1 MKIVICMGNRNQYAN
16 TLFMKLHIKFAFTF
30 FFSLIFILFSC
41 KDDKQKSAIDKSTII
56 VKSDKLRSKN
66 DTTPRSVPIIN
77 ISDTMEFP
85 NIVLCIKDSA
95 INNVR
100 LSQKLAKIY
109 GIKLA
114 EFIKKNKL
122 KVTGPP
128 MAWYKTQKAPFFFEA
143 GIPIDKKPKKLPKG
157 FIIKQTGGGARAIV
171 AHYFGPYEET
181 PQGYAVLKEW
191 ITDEHK
197 SIAAAPYEIYVSDPI
212 GKDGQPI
219 DPYKVQT
226 DIVYPYR

>member
-1 MKIVICMGNRNQYAN
+1 
-16 TLFMKLHIKFAFTF
+16 MKLNFHYAFIFFACLT
-30 FFSLIFILFSC
+30 LGIFSC
-41 KDDKQKSAIDKSTII
+41 KDDKQKSAVDKSTII

-77 ISDTMEFP
+77 ITDTMEFP
-85 NIVLCIKDSA
+85 NIVLCVKDSA
-95 INNVR
+95 INNIR

-114 EFIKKNKL
+114 ELIKKNKL

-143 GIPIDKKPKKLPKG
+143 GIPVDRKPKKLPKG
-157 FIIKQTGGGARAIV
+157 FIIKQTGGVRAVV

-197 SIAAAPYEIYVSDPI
+197 SIAAPPYEIYVSDPI
-212 GKDGQPI
+212 GKDGQPL
-219 DPYKVQT
+219 DPYKVET

>member
-1 MKIVICMGNRNQYAN
+1 
-16 TLFMKLHIKFAFTF
+16 MKLNFHFALF
-30 FFSLIFILFSC
+30 FFISLTLMLFSC
-41 KDDKQKSAIDKSTII
+41 KDDKQKSAVDKSTII

-77 ISDTMEFP
+77 ISDTMAFP
-85 NIVLCIKDSA
+85 YIVLCIKDSA
-95 INNVR
+95 INNIR

-114 EFIKKNKL
+114 EYIKKNKL

-143 GIPIDKKPKKLPKG
+143 GIPVDRKPKQLPKG
-157 FIIKQTGGGARAIV
+157 FIIKQTGGVRAIV

-191 ITDEHK
+191 IADEHK
-197 SIAAAPYEIYVSDPI
+197 SIAAPPYEIYVSDPI

-219 DPYKVQT
+219 DPYKVET

>member
-1 MKIVICMGNRNQYAN
+1 MTFKFLC
-16 TLFMKLHIKFAFTF
+16 FAF
-30 FFSLIFILFSC
+30 LCFIMIAVSC
-41 KDDKQKSAIDKSTII
+41 KDDKQKSAVDKSSII
-56 VKSDKLRSKN
+56 VKSDKPRSKN
-66 DTTPRSVPIIN
+66 DTTPRGVPIIN
-77 ISDTMEFP
+77 ISDTVAFP
-85 NIVLCIKDSA
+85 YTVLCIKDSA
-95 INNVR
+95 INNIR

-114 EFIKKNKL
+114 ELIKKNKL

-143 GIPIDKKPKKLPKG
+143 GIPVDRKPQKLPKG
-157 FIIKQTGGGARAIV
+157 VTVKQTGGVRAIV

-197 SIAAAPYEIYVSDPI
+197 SIAAPPYEIYVTDPI
-212 GKDGQPI
+212 GKDGQPL

-226 DIVYPYR
+226 DIIYPYH

>member
-1 MKIVICMGNRNQYAN
+1 
-16 TLFMKLHIKFAFTF
+16 MKLNFHYPFIF
-30 FFSLIFILFSC
+30 FVSLTLVIFSC
-41 KDDKQKSAIDKSTII
+41 KDDKHKSAVDKSTII

-77 ISDTMEFP
+77 ISDTMEYP
-85 NIVLCIKDSA
+85 NIVLCVKDSA
-95 INNVR
+95 INNIR

-114 EFIKKNKL
+114 ELIKKNKL

-143 GIPIDKKPKKLPKG
+143 GIPIDKKPIKLPKG
-157 FIIKQTGGGARAIV
+157 FEIKQTGGVRAIV
-171 AHYFGPYEET
+171 AHFFGPYEET
-181 PQGYAVLKEW
+181 PQGYAALKEW

-197 SIAAAPYEIYVSDPI
+197 SIAAPPYEIYVSDPI
-212 GKDGQPI
+212 GKDGQPL
-219 DPYKVQT
+219 DPYKVET

>member
-1 MKIVICMGNRNQYAN
+1 
-16 TLFMKLHIKFAFTF
+16 MKLNFHFFFAFF
-30 FFSLIFILFSC
+30 VSLTLLVISC
-41 KDDKQKSAIDKSTII
+41 KDDKQKSAVDKSTII
-56 VKSDKLRSKN
+56 VKSNKPRSKN
-66 DTTPRSVPIIN
+66 DTTPRSAPIIN
-77 ISDTMEFP
+77 IADTMEFP
-85 NIVLCIKDSA
+85 NIVLCVKDSA
-95 INNVR
+95 INNIR

-143 GIPIDKKPKKLPKG
+143 GIPIYKKPKKLPKG
-157 FIIKQTGGGARAIV
+157 FVIKQTGGVRAIV

-197 SIAAAPYEIYVSDPI
+197 SIAAPPYEIYVSDPI
-212 GKDGQPI
+212 DKDGQPV
-219 DPYKVQT
+219 DPYKVET

>member
-1 MKIVICMGNRNQYAN
+1 
-16 TLFMKLHIKFAFTF
+16 MKLNFHYPFIF
-30 FFSLIFILFSC
+30 FVSLILMIFSC
-41 KDDKQKSAIDKSTII
+41 KDDKQKSAVDKSTII

-85 NIVLCIKDSA
+85 NIVLCVKDSA
-95 INNVR
+95 INNIR

-114 EFIKKNKL
+114 ELIKKNKL

-128 MAWYKTQKAPFFFEA
+128 MAWYKTQKAPFYFEA
-143 GIPIDKKPKKLPKG
+143 GIPIDKKPIKLPKG
-157 FIIKQTGGGARAIV
+157 FEIKQTGGVRAIV
-171 AHYFGPYEET
+171 AHFFGPYEET
-181 PQGYAVLKEW
+181 PQGYAALKEW

-197 SIAAAPYEIYVSDPI
+197 SIAAPPYEIYVSDPI
-212 GKDGQPI
+212 GKDGQPL
-219 DPYKVQT
+219 DPYKVET

>member
-1 MKIVICMGNRNQYAN
+1 MKFNFHFV
-16 TLFMKLHIKFAFTF
+16 FAFF
-30 FFSLIFILFSC
+30 VSLTLLIISC
-41 KDDKQKSAIDKSTII
+41 KDDKQAPTVDKSTII
-56 VKSDKLRSKN
+56 VKSNKPRSKN

-77 ISDTMEFP
+77 ISDTIELSS
-85 NIVLCIKDSA
+85 IVLCVKDSA

-114 EFIKKNKL
+114 ELIKKNKL

-143 GIPIDKKPKKLPKG
+143 GIPVDKKPKKLPKG
-157 FIIKQTGGGARAIV
+157 FVIKQTGGVRAIM

-181 PQGYAVLKEW
+181 PQAYSVLKDW
-191 ITDEHK
+191 IKDEHK
-197 SIAAAPYEIYVSDPI
+197 SIAAPPYEIYVSDPI

-219 DPYKVQT
+219 DPYKVET

>member
-1 MKIVICMGNRNQYAN
+1 
-16 TLFMKLHIKFAFTF
+16 MKLMSRSILFLFASLTF
-30 FFSLIFILFSC
+30 CLFSC
-41 KDDKQKSAIDKSTII
+41 KDDEQKSAVDKSSII
-56 VKSDKLRSKN
+56 VKSDKPRSKN

-77 ISDTMEFP
+77 ISDTMAFP
-85 NIVLCIKDSA
+85 YTVICVKDSA

-114 EFIKKNKL
+114 ELIKKNKL

-143 GIPIDKKPKKLPKG
+143 GIPVDRKPQKLPKG
-157 FIIKQTGGGARAIV
+157 FIVKQTGGVRAIV
-171 AHYFGPYEET
+171 AHYFGPYEESL
-181 PQGYAVLKEW
+181 QAYEVLKEW
-191 ITDEHK
+191 ISDEKK
-197 SIAAAPYEIYVSDPI
+197 SIAAPPYEIYVTDPI
-212 GKDGQPI
+212 DKDGQPL

-226 DIVYPYR
+226 DIIYPYR

>member
-1 MKIVICMGNRNQYAN
+1 MVEAPIALEKLPHKKEKELIAIIDSLSLIKPNSLYSKLDVKYSDSSRTISFKTSLKIV
-16 TLFMKLHIKFAFTF
+16 
-30 FFSLIFILFSC
+30 
-41 KDDKQKSAIDKSTII
+41 
-56 VKSDKLRSKN
+56 
-66 DTTPRSVPIIN
+66 
-77 ISDTMEFP
+77 
-85 NIVLCIKDSA
+85 KDSA
-95 INNVR
+95 INNIR

-114 EFIKKNKL
+114 ELIKKNKL

-143 GIPIDKKPKKLPKG
+143 GIPVDRKPKKLPKG
-157 FIIKQTGGGARAIV
+157 FIIKQTGGVRAVV

-191 ITDEHK
+191 IEDEHK
-197 SIAAAPYEIYVSDPI
+197 SIAAPPYEIYVSDPI
-212 GKDGQPI
+212 GKDGQPL
-219 DPYKVQT
+219 DPYKVET

>member
-1 MKIVICMGNRNQYAN
+1 
-16 TLFMKLHIKFAFTF
+16 MKLHINYVFIF
-30 FFSLIFILFSC
+30 FFSLNFVLFSC
-41 KDDKQKSAIDKSTII
+41 KDDKQKTATDKSTII
-56 VKSDKLRSKN
+56 VKSNKLRSKN
-66 DTTPRSVPIIN
+66 DTTSRSVPIIN
-77 ISDTMEFP
+77 ISDTIELP
-85 NIVLCIKDSA
+85 NIVLCVKDSA

-114 EFIKKNKL
+114 ELIKKNKL

-143 GIPIDKKPKKLPKG
+143 GIPVDKKPKKLPKG
-157 FIIKQTGGGARAIV
+157 FMIKQTGGGARAIV

-191 ITDEHK
+191 ITGEHK
-197 SIAAAPYEIYVSDPI
+197 SIVAQPYEIYVSDPI